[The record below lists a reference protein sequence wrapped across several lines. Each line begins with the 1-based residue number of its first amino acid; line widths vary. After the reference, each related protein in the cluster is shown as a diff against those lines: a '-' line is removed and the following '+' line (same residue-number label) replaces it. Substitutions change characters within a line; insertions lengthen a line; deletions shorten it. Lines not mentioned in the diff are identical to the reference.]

1 LKRKT
6 LKDYKDTTKMNKE
19 ELRALMESDLK
30 KDLHMHTCFSDGAM
44 TPEELISMRVDEG
57 YELLSITDH
66 DGIGG
71 SLIGMPFA
79 QSARVTFIYG
89 IEFDSE
95 DEGCKDVHMLGYGFD
110 PEDPMLREALEEI
123 LVERARRNDKFMAA
137 LNERGYNV
145 TLDDIGSVNGGRYV
159 GKPTFAVILKHK
171 GIVESMQDAFNG
183 LFREPDLRSIK
194 KVTLS
199 TKRVIDIIHNAGGL
213 AVLAHPLEQ
222 RRREESYEEFRPRL
236 YEILDR
242 MVSYGIDG
250 LECHHPS
257 ADPVQQEEL
266 VAYAKEHG
274 LMITRGSDFHSHE
287 HKRDFTRYHRP

>member
-1 LKRKT
+1 
-6 LKDYKDTTKMNKE
+6 MNNE
-19 ELRALMESDLK
+19 ELRALMESNLK

-44 TPEELISMRVDEG
+44 TPEELIGMRVNEG

-79 QSARVTFIYG
+79 QSIGVSFIYG

-95 DEGCKDVHMLGYGFD
+95 DEDCKDVHMLGYGFD
-110 PEDPMLREALEEI
+110 PENPILREALEEI

-137 LNERGYNV
+137 LNERGYGI
-145 TLDDIGSVNGGRYV
+145 TLDDIGAVNGGRYV
-159 GKPTFAVILKHK
+159 GKPTFAVILKRK

-183 LFREPDLRSIK
+183 LYRDEDLRSIK

-199 TKRVIDIIHNAGGL
+199 TKRVIDVIHTAGGL

-236 YEILDR
+236 YKILDR
-242 MVSYGIDG
+242 MVGYGIDG
-250 LECHHPS
+250 LECDHPS
-257 ADPVQQEEL
+257 ADPIQQEEL
-266 VAYAKEHG
+266 KAYAREHG
-274 LMITRGSDFHSHE
+274 LMITKGSDFHSHE
-287 HKRDFTRYHRP
+287 HKRDFKRYHRP